1 MTLEMGGGLFIS
13 ILFSIEKFALL
24 PGSMRLANNKA
35 KVIAIKV
42 ENKYKKMDF
51 PPILPKDAVSSKLVT
66 PLTIEKKTTGTISI
80 FKEEINKLPKTSTE
94 LIKSLIVSGIKKFIK
109 LPKNIPKSKEINIL
123 LVNVI
128 ILI

>member
-1 MTLEMGGGLFIS
+1 MKSATDCS
-13 ILFSIEKFALL
+13 AKHAADL
-24 PGSMRLANNKA
+24 PMSSD
-35 KVIAIKV
+35 IAIKV